1 MEGGEGRAVGAPGGS
16 DCHAARAPPGTNLV
30 GVPPLVVQQILTL
43 DPAGQAVAQAG
54 RHDLPQ
60 VGHLALGRRLHLGV
74 HEEPGL
80 RAHSVDWGESPL

>member
-1 MEGGEGRAVGAPGGS
+1 MGGPGAATALLPVPEPVS
-16 DCHAARAPPGTNLV
+16 NLV
-30 GVPPLVVQQILTL
+30 GVLPLVVQQVLTL
-43 DPAGQAVAQAG
+43 DPAGQVVTQAG

-80 RAHSVDWGESPL
+80 GAHGVDWGQTEA